1 MLNFVQCIKLYTKLL
16 KFTNLAAIYFTMKN
30 LYRSTLFVSAIA
42 ISAGALSSCTGNN
55 KSNHENT
62 AVVQKDS
69 LTDYVAQRLP
79 IYERVKLT
87 TNINGLSVNDRKIL
101 PLLIQAAEIM
111 DQLYWKQAYPQRDSL
126 LATIKDEKTR
136 DFVNINYGPWDRLNN
151 DKPFVEGVGPKP
163 EGAFF
168 YPKGI
173 TKEAIEKSDLKDK
186 FGAYSVVQKDSTGKL
201 STVPYHVLFAAEL
214 QKASSLLKQ
223 AALIAEDAGLKK
235 YLNLR
240 ADALVTDNF
249 TASDYAWLDMKT
261 NGLDII
267 IGPIENYEDKL
278 FNARTSYEAYV
289 LIKDKEWS
297 KRLAKYVKMLPEL
310 QKNLPVAAKY
320 KTETPGTD
328 SELNAYDVVYYAGD
342 CNAGSKTIAVNLPN
356 DEKIQQEKGTRRS
369 QLKNAM
375 QAKFDKILVPISKEL
390 IEADQQQYIKFDAFF
405 ANVMFHEV
413 AHGLGIKKTITGKGF
428 VRAALKEQYS
438 WLEEGKAD
446 ILGLYMVTGLLKKG
460 ELQGDIKDYYTTF
473 MAGILRSVRFGV
485 SEAHG
490 KANMQC
496 FNYFQEKGAFERTPK
511 GTYKVNFEKFAS
523 AMNDLSAFILTLQGN
538 GDKAAVEKAQKEKAV
553 IHPTLQT
560 DLDRLTKKNIPV
572 DVVFEQG
579 VDVLGVK

>member
-1 MLNFVQCIKLYTKLL
+1 MKKLL
-16 KFTNLAAIYFTMKN
+16 KPA
-30 LYRSTLFVSAIA
+30 LFYVA
-42 ISAGALSSCTGNN
+42 ISGFIALSGCTNSQK
-55 KSNHENT
+55 KSASNVN
-62 AVVQKDS
+62 AVQKDS
-69 LTDYVAQRLP
+69 LIDYVAQRLP
-79 IYERVKLT
+79 IYEKVKLT
-87 TNINGLSVNDRKIL
+87 TNLNLLTVNDRKVL

-111 DQLYWKQAYPQRDSL
+111 DGLFWKQSYPQRDSL

-151 DKPFVEGVGPKP
+151 DKPFVAGVGNRPD
-163 EGAFF
+163 GLFF
-168 YPKGI
+168 YPAGL
-173 TKEAIEKSDLKDK
+173 TKSAIEKSNLPDK
-186 FGAYSVVQKDSTGKL
+186 FGAYSVIRKDSTGKL
-201 STVPYHVLFAAEL
+201 STIPYHVLYAKEL
-214 QKASSLLKQ
+214 QNASSLLKQ
-223 AALIAEDAGLKK
+223 AALIADDAGLKK

-240 ADALVTDNF
+240 ADALVSDNF

-278 FNARTSYEAYV
+278 FNARTGYEAYV
-289 LIKDKEWS
+289 LVKDKEWS
-297 KRLAKYVKMLPEL
+297 KRLAKYVKMLPDL
-310 QKNLPVAAKY
+310 QRNLPVEAKY

-328 SELNAYDVVYYAGD
+328 SELNAYDVVYYAGN

-375 QAKFDKILVPISKEL
+375 KAKFDKIMVPIAKEL
-390 IEADQQQYIKFDAFF
+390 IDADQQKYITFDAFF
-405 ANVMFHEV
+405 ANIMFHEV

-428 VRAALKEQYS
+428 VREALKEQYS

-460 ELQGDIKDYYTTF
+460 ELKGDVKDYYTTF

-485 SEAHG
+485 AEAHG

-496 FNYFQEKGAFERTPK
+496 FNYFEAKGAFERSPQ
-511 GTYKVNFEKFAS
+511 GVYKVNFDKFAT
-523 AMNDLSAFILTLQGN
+523 AMNDLSAFIITLQGN
-538 GDKAAVEKAQKEKAV
+538 GDKVAVEKAQKSAV
-553 IHPTLQT
+553 ISKDLQA

>member
-1 MLNFVQCIKLYTKLL
+1 MKKLYKTTSYL
-16 KFTNLAAIYFTMKN
+16 
-30 LYRSTLFVSAIA
+30 SALV
-42 ISAGALSSCTGNN
+42 ISASLLTACTNTNN
-55 KSNHENT
+55 SDSNKKTN
-62 AVVQKDS
+62 VQTDS
-69 LTDYVAQRLP
+69 LLDYVAQRLP
-79 IYERVKLT
+79 IYEKVKLT
-87 TNINGLSVNDRKIL
+87 TNINQLSVNDRKIL

-111 DQLYWKQAYPQRDSL
+111 DDLYWKQAYPQRDSL

-136 DFVNINYGPWDRLNN
+136 EFFNINYGPWDRLNN
-151 DKPFVEGVGPKP
+151 EKPFVAGVGAKP
-163 EGAFF
+163 EGASF
-168 YPKGI
+168 YPYGI
-173 TKEAIEKSDLKDK
+173 TKEAIEKSDLADK
-186 FGAYSVVQKDSTGKL
+186 FGAYSVIQKDTTGKL
-201 STVPYHVLFAAEL
+201 TTVPYHILFAAEL
-214 QKASSLLKQ
+214 QQASSLLKQ
-223 AALIAEDAGLKK
+223 AALITEDQGLKK

-390 IEADQQQYIKFDAFF
+390 IDAEQQQYIKFDAFF

-413 AHGLGIKKTITGKGF
+413 AHGLGIKKTVTGKGF
-428 VRAALKEQYS
+428 VREALKEQYS

-496 FNYFQEKGAFERTPK
+496 FNYFKEKGAFERT
-511 GTYKVNFEKFAS
+511 GSGAYRVNFDKFAS
-523 AMNDLSAFILTLQGN
+523 AMNDLSSFIITLQGN
-538 GDKAAVEKAQKEKAV
+538 GDKTAVEKAQKEKAV
-553 IHPTLQT
+553 ISSELQK

>member
-1 MLNFVQCIKLYTKLL
+1 MKKLYKP
-16 KFTNLAAIYFTMKN
+16 I
-30 LYRSTLFVSAIA
+30 LFLSAIA
-42 ISAGALSSCTGNN
+42 CSASLFYACT
-55 KSNHENT
+55 NT
-62 AVVQKDS
+62 GKPSEEKTTVVQKDS
-69 LTDYVAQRLP
+69 LTDYVAARLP

-87 TNINGLSVNDRKIL
+87 TNLNQLSVNDRKIL

-111 DQLYWKQAYPQRDSL
+111 DELYWKQAYPQRDSL
-126 LATIKDEKTR
+126 MATIKDEKTR
-136 DFVNINYGPWDRLNN
+136 EFVNINYGPWDRLNN
-151 DKPFVEGVGPKP
+151 EKPFVTGVGNKP
-163 EGAFF
+163 EGSSF
-168 YPKGI
+168 YPLGI
-173 TKEAIEKSDLKDK
+173 KKEEIEKADLADK
-186 FGAYSVVQKDSTGKL
+186 YGAYSVVKRDSTGKL
-201 STVPYHVLFAAEL
+201 TTVPYHVLFASEL
-214 QKASSLLKQ
+214 QRASSLLKQ

-240 ADALVTDNF
+240 ADALVTDKF

-297 KRLAKYVKMLPEL
+297 KRLAKYVKLLPEL
-310 QKNLPVAAKY
+310 QKNLPVPAKY

-375 QAKFDKILVPISKEL
+375 QAKFDKILLPISKEL

-428 VRAALKEQYS
+428 VREALKEQYS

-496 FNYFQEKGAFERTPK
+496 FNYFAEKGAFERTSK
-511 GTYKVNFEKFAS
+511 GTYKVNFEKFGS
-523 AMNDLSAFILTLQGN
+523 AMNELSAFIITLQGN
-538 GDKAAVEKAQKEKAV
+538 GDKVAVEKTQKEKAV
-553 IHPTLQT
+553 ISATLQQ
-560 DLDRLTKKNIPV
+560 DLDRLTRKNIPV

>member
-1 MLNFVQCIKLYTKLL
+1 
-16 KFTNLAAIYFTMKN
+16 MKN
-30 LYRSTLFVSAIA
+30 LYKTKILLPAIALSATLFSACNNA
-42 ISAGALSSCTGNN
+42 NPPAGDKA
-55 KSNHENT
+55 
-62 AVVQKDS
+62 AVVIQKDS
-69 LTDYVAQRLP
+69 LTEYVAQRLP

-87 TNINGLSVNDRKIL
+87 TNINQLSVNDRKVL

-111 DQLYWKQAYPQRDSL
+111 DELYWKQAYPQRDSL

-151 DKPFVEGVGPKP
+151 DKPFVAGVGVKP
-163 EGAFF
+163 EGASF
-168 YPKGI
+168 YPYGI
-173 TKEAIEKSDLKDK
+173 TKEEIEKSTLPDK
-186 FGAYSVVQKDSTGKL
+186 FGAYSVIKKDSTGKL

-240 ADALVTDNF
+240 ADALVSDNF

-278 FNARTSYEAYV
+278 FNARTSYESYV
-289 LIKDKEWS
+289 LIKDAAWS

-320 KTETPGTD
+320 KAETPGTD

-375 QAKFDKILVPISKEL
+375 QAKFEKILMPISKEL
-390 IEADQQQYIKFDAFF
+390 INAEQQKYIKFDAFF

-460 ELQGDIKDYYTTF
+460 ELQGDIKEYYTTF
-473 MAGILRSVRFGV
+473 MAGILRSVRFGA

-496 FNYFQEKGAFERTPK
+496 FNYFKEKGAFERTSQ
-511 GTYKVNFEKFAS
+511 GTYKVNFDKFAS
-523 AMNDLSAFILTLQGN
+523 TMNDLSAFIITLQGN
-538 GDKAAVEKAQKEKAV
+538 GDKIAVEKAQKEKAN
-553 IHPTLQT
+553 ISSELQK
-560 DLDRLTKKNIPV
+560 DLDRLTRKNIPV
-572 DVVFEQG
+572 DLVFEQG